1 MKLKI
6 FIIIVFVV
14 IFLIIGVFVYKNGGE
29 EDGYNLKIYFWNA
42 GKADA
47 ILISNNDRYIM
58 IDTGEESLSNNIL
71 QYFKNNGIEMLD
83 YLIITHFDKDHV
95 GSASSII
102 DNIEVKN
109 VLQSNYPKDSEYY
122 NKYISS
128 LANKGIEAIT
138 VSNDLEFE
146 LEDLSFIVNRTNYY
160 L

>member
-95 GSASSII
+95 GL
-102 DNIEVKN
+102 V
-109 VLQSNYPKDSEYY
+109 
-122 NKYISS
+122 
-128 LANKGIEAIT
+128 
-138 VSNDLEFE
+138 
-146 LEDLSFIVNRTNYY
+146 
-160 L
+160 